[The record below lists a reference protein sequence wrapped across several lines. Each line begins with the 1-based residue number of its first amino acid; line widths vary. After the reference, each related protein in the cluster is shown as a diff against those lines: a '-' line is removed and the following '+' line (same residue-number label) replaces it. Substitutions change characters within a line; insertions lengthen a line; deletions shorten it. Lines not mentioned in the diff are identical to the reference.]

1 MDSRAPRRGTCRARA
16 GFHKCS
22 YETQRH
28 GRRQTGC
35 ARARA
40 NTRRQSADRVVAE
53 HAEQTEGLRSQ
64 ASNVGVRAAPPSAS
78 VRAEPEGRSGQSEA
92 RSAERSGAAKAP
104 PGGGAAASSAAARRR
119 RRQRFTSP
127 PGRAAAMSS
136 SPRAARLVS
145 ARRRRTGSI
154 FELLHFECLVEF
166 RLVVVP
172 GRRAWSSFAWSSC
185 LVVVPGRVSPGRV
198 SPGRRAWSS
207 FAWSSCLV
215 GGAIYHRP
223 SSSIGGGVRRQAPL
237 GTPSFGRSGIGRGGD
252 APPQRPAEKHNWRQK
267 DVE

>member
-1 MDSRAPRRGTCRARA
+1 MDSRAPRRGKCRARA

-28 GRRQTGC
+28 GRRHTGC

-40 NTRRQSADRVVAE
+40 NTRRLSADRVVAK

-127 PGRAAAMSS
+127 RSSAATMSS

-154 FELLHFECLVEF
+154 FELLHFECLV
-166 RLVVVP
+166 VV
-172 GRRAWSSFAWSSC
+172 
-185 LVVVPGRVSPGRV
+185 PGRV
-198 SPGRRAWSS
+198 SPGRRAWS
-207 FAWSSCLV
+207 A
-215 GGAIYHRP
+215 AQYI
-223 SSSIGGGVRRQAPL
+223 
-237 GTPSFGRSGIGRGGD
+237 IGRHHQSVVVSGGK
-252 APPQRPAEKHNWRQK
+252 RH
-267 DVE
+267 